1 MLGVGVRAA
10 IVLAATSDG
19 GGVRWSGACTPR
31 SASTSCAAC
40 AATLR
45 NRRSGTRWVL
55 RKNHWSNAS
64 ASHGQRSDGFAGTLD
79 SISRITSSAGSRSS
93 SVSPVS
99 SVSVTCAIA

>member
-19 GGVRWSGACTPR
+19 VGVRWSGGFTPCN
-31 SASTSCAAC
+31 ASISWAAC

-64 ASHGQRSDGFAGTLD
+64 VSHGQRSDGLLGTLD
-79 SISRITSSAGSRSS
+79 SISRITSSADDCAQY
-93 SVSPVS
+93 VSPVS